1 MTSNSAA
8 TIYTTTESPV
18 GSYLLTGVR
27 DESAPGGVRLTGVT
41 LQVWSADRNRPVARI
56 DESWE
61 HAPDE
66 FTHAVEQLHAY
77 FRGDLKDFDLE
88 LEPRGTV
95 FQRRVWD
102 ELRKIPYGSTT
113 TYGKITAA
121 LGLDRSAARAVGGAV
136 GSNPLGIMIPC
147 HRVIGANGSLTGYAD
162 GLSTKE
168 SLLVL
173 EGVLPTPLA

>member
-1 MTSNSAA
+1 MTSTSTA

-27 DESAPGGVRLTGVT
+27 DASAPGGVVLTGVT
-41 LQVWSADRNRPVARI
+41 LQVWSEDRNRPVARI

-61 HAPDE
+61 HAPEE
-66 FTHAVEQLHAY
+66 FAHAIAQLQGY
-77 FRGDLKDFDLE
+77 FAGDLKEFDLE
-88 LEPRGTV
+88 LEPRGSS

-113 TYGKITAA
+113 TYGKVTAA
-121 LGLDRSAARAVGGAV
+121 LGLDRVAARAVGGAV
-136 GSNPLGIMIPC
+136 GSNPLGILIPC

-162 GLSTKE
+162 GLATKE
-168 SLLVL
+168 ALLVL
-173 EGVLPTPLA
+173 EGVLPEPLA